1 MVGHLCFHHCRL
13 GAVYDLCANGHS
25 ASVYTMIEIRTDKE
39 GRIHGHLEG
48 STEELEAQIS
58 ALLRYLYRNM
68 KPLYDAV
75 PYTLDAIRRE
85 EGHA

>member
-1 MVGHLCFHHCRL
+1 
-13 GAVYDLCANGHS
+13 
-25 ASVYTMIEIRTDKE
+25 MIEIRTDSE

-48 STEELEAQIS
+48 STEELEAQLS

-68 KPLYDAV
+68 KPLYDTV